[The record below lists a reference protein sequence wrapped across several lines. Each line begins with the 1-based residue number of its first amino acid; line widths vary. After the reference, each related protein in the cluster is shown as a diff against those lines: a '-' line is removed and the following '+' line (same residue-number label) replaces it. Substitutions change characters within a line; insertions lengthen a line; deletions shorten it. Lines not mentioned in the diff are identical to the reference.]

1 MISSNPS
8 TQSRVGGTFVAYNY
22 GLWSLPV
29 YSMPSGTG
37 SITFT
42 VSNSTVNL
50 GDDRLIMPFATNA
63 PLRIGTETVT
73 VSAVG
78 AGCLLN
84 SYMIGAGSITATV
97 SNAHTVADAL
107 SSGTFGL
114 QEALN
119 DAGNSG
125 GGVVVVDSAW
135 QNLGGTSAMIIAAT
149 LPSNTQIQDLRTG
162 TAVFVGSIAAGT
174 ATPLPGAVINATQSN
189 VGGTTQIN
197 AQNTSADNAASSDIV
212 CTANDGTNTT
222 GYIDMGINSST
233 YNQAGY
239 NSGGVD
245 DGYLFVMGGTAANGG
260 NLAVGTGTAGKN
272 VTIIAGGTT
281 SANVVATFTSAKTL
295 LMGEIDG
302 VAATAGNIGQVI
314 QSTVLVG
321 AAVSIATSGT
331 PINVTSI
338 ALTAGDW
345 DVEGQVTM
353 VAAAASMAAGS
364 LQEAGINST
373 SITLPVDG
381 SESYEPVQ
389 NAITTTSFK
398 QTFNIARKV
407 INSSSATTQYLV
419 AVATFTAG
427 TVSAYGNIT
436 ARRVH

>member
-1 MISSNPS
+1 MSLSFNPS
-8 TQSRVGGTFVAYNY
+8 TQSRVGGSFVSYNF

-29 YSMPSGTG
+29 NSMPSGTG

-42 VSNSTVNL
+42 VTNCTVNL
-50 GDDRLIMPFATNA
+50 GDDRLIMPFATNV

-97 SNAHTVADAL
+97 SNAHTVADVL

-189 VGGTTQIN
+189 VAGTTQIN
-197 AQNTSADNAASSDIV
+197 VQNTSADNAASSDVV
-212 CTANDGTNTT
+212 CTADNGSNSTN
-222 GYIDMGINSST
+222 YIDMGINSST

-239 NSGGVD
+239 NSGAAD
-245 DGYLFVMGGTAANGG
+245 DGYLYTQGG
-260 NLAVGTGTAGKN
+260 NLAIGTATAAKN

-419 AVATFTAG
+419 AVATYTAG
-427 TVSAYGNIT
+427 TVSAYGD
-436 ARRVH
+436 RKSVV

>member
-1 MISSNPS
+1 MSFSSTPS

-29 YSMPSGTG
+29 NSMPRGTG

-50 GDDRLIMPFATNA
+50 GDDRFIMPFATNA
-63 PLRIGTETVT
+63 PLRVGTETVT
-73 VSAVG
+73 VTAVG
-78 AGCLLN
+78 AGCLIN
-84 SYMIGAGSITATV
+84 STLIGAGLITATFTQQ
-97 SNAHTVADAL
+97 HTVADVL
-107 SSGTFGL
+107 TSGTYGL

-119 DAGNSG
+119 DAAIAG
-125 GGVVVVDSAW
+125 GGVVVVDMAW
-135 QNLGGTSAMIIAAT
+135 QNAGGTSAMILAAT
-149 LPSNTQIQDLRTG
+149 IPSGVAIQDLRTG
-162 TAVFVGSIAAGT
+162 TSVFVGSIAAGT

-189 VGGTTQIN
+189 VGTTTQIN
-197 AQNTSADNAASSDIV
+197 VQNTSADNAASSDVV
-212 CTANDGTNTT
+212 CTADNGTNATNF
-222 GYIDMGINSST
+222 IDMGINSST

-239 NSGGVD
+239 NSGAAD
-245 DGYLFVMGGTAANGG
+245 DGYLYTQGG
-260 NLAVGTGTAGKN
+260 NLAIGTATAAKN

-302 VAATAGNIGQVI
+302 VAATAGNIGQPF
-314 QSTVLVG
+314 QSTVPSGSAISLTT
-321 AAVSIATSGT
+321 AT
-331 PINVTSI
+331 PANVTSI

-353 VAAAASMAAGS
+353 IATSASMAAGS

-373 SITLPVDG
+373 SVTLPVDG

-398 QTFNIARKV
+398 QTFNIARKI
-407 INSSSATTQYLV
+407 INISAGATEFLV

-427 TVSAYGNIT
+427 TVTAYGNIT

>member
-1 MISSNPS
+1 MSLSSNPS

-29 YSMPSGTG
+29 NSMPSGTG

-84 SYMIGAGSITATV
+84 STMIGAGSITATV

-197 AQNTSADNAASSDIV
+197 AQNTSADNAASSDVV
-212 CTANDGTNTT
+212 CTADNGSNTT
-222 GYIDMGINSST
+222 NYIDMGINSST

-239 NSGGVD
+239 NSGAAD
-245 DGYLFVMGGTAANGG
+245 DGYLYTQGG
-260 NLAVGTGTAGKN
+260 NLAIGTATAAKN

-398 QTFNIARKV
+398 QTFNIARKI

>member
-1 MISSNPS
+1 MSLSFNPS

-29 YSMPSGTG
+29 NSMPSGTG

-42 VSNSTVNL
+42 VTNCTVNL
-50 GDDRLIMPFATNA
+50 GDDRLIMPFATNV

-97 SNAHTVADAL
+97 SNAHTVADVL

-189 VGGTTQIN
+189 VAGTTQIN
-197 AQNTSADNAASSDIV
+197 VQNTSADNAASSDVV
-212 CTANDGTNTT
+212 CTADNGSNSTN
-222 GYIDMGINSST
+222 YIDMGINSST

-239 NSGGVD
+239 NSGAAD
-245 DGYLFVMGGTAANGG
+245 DGYLYTQGG
-260 NLAVGTGTAGKN
+260 NLAIGTATAAKN

>member
-1 MISSNPS
+1 MSLSFNPS

-29 YSMPSGTG
+29 NSMPSGTG

-42 VSNSTVNL
+42 VTNCTVNL

-63 PLRIGTETVT
+63 PLRVGTETVT

-97 SNAHTVADAL
+97 SNAHTVADVL

-189 VGGTTQIN
+189 VAGTTQIN
-197 AQNTSADNAASSDIV
+197 VQNTSADNAASSDVV
-212 CTANDGTNTT
+212 CTADNGSNSTN
-222 GYIDMGINSST
+222 YIDMGINSST

-239 NSGGVD
+239 NSGAAD
-245 DGYLFVMGGTAANGG
+245 DGYLYTQGG
-260 NLAVGTGTAGKN
+260 NLAIGTATAAKN

>member
-1 MISSNPS
+1 MSFSSNPS

-29 YSMPSGTG
+29 NSMPSGTG

-50 GDDRLIMPFATNA
+50 GDDRFIMPFATNA
-63 PLRIGTETVT
+63 PLRVGTETVT
-73 VSAVG
+73 VTAVG
-78 AGCLLN
+78 AGCLIN
-84 SYMIGAGSITATV
+84 STLIGAGLITATFTQQ
-97 SNAHTVADAL
+97 HTVADVL
-107 SSGTFGL
+107 TSGTYGL

-119 DAGNSG
+119 DAAIAG
-125 GGVVVVDSAW
+125 GGVVVVDMAW
-135 QNLGGTSAMIIAAT
+135 QNAGGTSAMILAAT
-149 LPSNTQIQDLRTG
+149 IPSGVAIQDLRTG
-162 TAVFVGSIAAGT
+162 TSVFVGSIAAGT

-189 VGGTTQIN
+189 VGTTTQIN
-197 AQNTSADNAASSDIV
+197 VQNTSADNAASSDVV
-212 CTANDGTNTT
+212 CTADNGTNATNF
-222 GYIDMGINSST
+222 IDMGINSST

-239 NSGGVD
+239 NSGAAD
-245 DGYLFVMGGTAANGG
+245 DGYLYTQGG
-260 NLAVGTGTAGKN
+260 NLAIGTATAAKN

-302 VAATAGNIGQVI
+302 VAATAGNIGQTI
-314 QSTVLVG
+314 QSTVPSGSAISLTT
-321 AAVSIATSGT
+321 AT
-331 PINVTSI
+331 PANVTSI

-353 VAAAASMAAGS
+353 IATGASMAAGS

-398 QTFNIARKV
+398 QTFNIARKI
-407 INSSSATTQYLV
+407 INISAGATEFLV

-427 TVSAYGNIT
+427 TVTAYGNIT